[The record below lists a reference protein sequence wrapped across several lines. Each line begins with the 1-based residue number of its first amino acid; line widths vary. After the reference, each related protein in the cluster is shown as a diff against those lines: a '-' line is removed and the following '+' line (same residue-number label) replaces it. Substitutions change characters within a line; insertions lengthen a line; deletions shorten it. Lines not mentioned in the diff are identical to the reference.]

1 MNNQPHVNQPHE
13 PVHVAVRLF
22 IKILGAAPAP
32 KDAELIQ
39 IAIFLSA

>member
-1 MNNQPHVNQPHE
+1 
-13 PVHVAVRLF
+13 VAVRPF